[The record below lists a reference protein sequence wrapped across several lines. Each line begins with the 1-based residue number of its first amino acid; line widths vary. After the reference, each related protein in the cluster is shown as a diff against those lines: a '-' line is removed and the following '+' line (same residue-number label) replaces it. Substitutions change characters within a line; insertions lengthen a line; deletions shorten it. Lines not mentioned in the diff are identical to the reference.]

1 MQWTDESIAFLR
13 DAAAMNRYY
22 ETTAERIVPQL
33 PENAHICDAGCG
45 IGELSLALK
54 PYCHHVT
61 AVDADALAIKTLK
74 AHLIEGVTA
83 RCGDMETLAPEKP
96 YDAMVFCL
104 FGRTQ
109 DTLHIAEKQCRGR
122 IFLVKRDYSHH
133 RFSAGKVS
141 LGEYTA
147 GSTEAVL
154 HEKGIPYTVERF
166 TAEFGQPFRSLE
178 AANLVGT
185 CDSRSS
191 IRHPEVFDGLGAQ
204 LIKSA
209 PSGGIILMDE
219 LGFLENDARV
229 FQSTVL
235 RALDSETPVL
245 AAVKPKDTPFLR
257 AVRGHENAE
266 LVFIDEQNRDALLEK
281 LLPHILR
288 WNEA

>member
-22 ETTAERIVPQL
+22 ETIAEKITPQL
-33 PENAHICDAGCG
+33 QENAHVCDAGCG

-54 PYCHHVT
+54 PYCRHVT

-109 DTLHIAEKQCRGR
+109 DTLRIAKKQCRGR
-122 IFLVKRDYSHH
+122 IFLVKRDYLHH

-147 GSTEAVL
+147 ESTEAVL
-154 HEKGIPYTVERF
+154 HEKGVHTRWS
-166 TAEFGQPFRSLE
+166 ASRRSS
-178 AANLVGT
+178 
-185 CDSRSS
+185 DSRSARS
-191 IRHPEVFDGLGAQ
+191 RRRSAFLHSTTAAKARYSRKM
-204 LIKSA
+204 KS
-209 PSGGIILMDE
+209 E
-219 LGFLENDARV
+219 
-229 FQSTVL
+229 
-235 RALDSETPVL
+235 RA
-245 AAVKPKDTPFLR
+245 
-257 AVRGHENAE
+257 
-266 LVFIDEQNRDALLEK
+266 
-281 LLPHILR
+281 
-288 WNEA
+288 